1 MRAAPTTEW
10 VGTFVEDPSAVP
22 VDIYLGGVRYPGEAV
37 FTEFW
42 NARWGS
48 LPGQDAMF
56 RVVFLG
62 SSNPVPPDEIEDDRV
77 IVVAPSGEMSPELRP
92 VAREAAALRETRAG
106 YAVSSDPALSQLAQA
121 IELRENELAT
131 QVVDSMGRRWA
142 NGAIIARC
150 ERPDLSALLPTLVNA
165 LDQIL
170 GLKRSGRG

>member
-1 MRAAPTTEW
+1 
-10 VGTFVEDPSAVP
+10 
-22 VDIYLGGVRYPGEAV
+22 
-37 FTEFW
+37 
-42 NARWGS
+42 
-48 LPGQDAMF
+48 MF

-106 YAVSSDPALSQLAQA
+106 YAVSSDPAFSRLAQA

-131 QVVDSMGRRWA
+131 QFADSMGRRWA
-142 NGAIIARC
+142 NGAIIARG
-150 ERPDLSALLPTLVNA
+150 ERADLSALLPTLVNA

-170 GLKRSGRG
+170 GLKRSGSCRAPGLNTTCRSLFSHAVTRAGCH